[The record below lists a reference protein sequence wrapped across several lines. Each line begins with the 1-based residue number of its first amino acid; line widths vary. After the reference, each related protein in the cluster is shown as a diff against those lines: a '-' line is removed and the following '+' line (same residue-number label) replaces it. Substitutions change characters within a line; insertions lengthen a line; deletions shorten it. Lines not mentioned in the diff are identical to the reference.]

1 MNLQEMH
8 NYNEQKASSILAEL
22 NPVYKEKTRN

>member
-8 NYNEQKASSILAEL
+8 NYNEQKALKIFYAFFREAFI
-22 NPVYKEKTRN
+22 YK